1 MPGRFCPKIRSEIK
15 NMSNHMK
22 IMKCAILLM
31 LFLSL
36 AVLPSAAEIT
46 IDEKILNKTTNSITV
61 VDEVGR
67 TVTISL
73 PVKKIIACDYRQ
85 METLLAMDTEDMIV
99 GVATYYHDAYPFL
112 GLKDAPVVSL
122 THATEMDYE
131 KILLLEPDLLI
142 VPRSQ
147 GASANEISK
156 KLQGMPVL
164 VFDLGHRA
172 HIIPEVEILG
182 QILGKEAEADKL
194 INWINKYDSIVENR
208 TKDLKSDGIPTFYY
222 EATSTSSKWKANVPV
237 GRSGSVAEGCS
248 GRNIASELNDTEGI
262 HSLQMDPEWVLVQ
275 NPDYIFLDFHVGKS
289 GLEKTEKEVKD
300 ALDIMVKERASD
312 GIGNVTAIRNN
323 HTYAIDYDFVCGPRW
338 VVGHVCFAKWL
349 HPDLF
354 EDIDPE
360 QINKEFL
367 KDFLGAEVDGT
378 WVYPAPV

>member
-1 MPGRFCPKIRSEIK
+1 
-15 NMSNHMK
+15 MSDLMK

-46 IDEKILNKTTNSITV
+46 IKETILNKTSDSIIV
-61 VDEVGR
+61 IDEIGR
-67 TVTISL
+67 TVTIDL
-73 PVKKIIACDYRQ
+73 PVKNIIAVDYRG
-85 METLLAMDTEDMIV
+85 METLLALDTEDMFV
-99 GVATYYHDAYPFL
+99 GVDKSYHTRYPFL
-112 GLKDAPVVSL
+112 GLKDTPEVSL

-131 KILLLEPDLLI
+131 KILLQEPDLVI

-147 GASANEISK
+147 GALADEITK
-156 KLQGMPVL
+156 KLQGVPVL
-164 VFDLGHRA
+164 TLDLGHRA
-172 HIIPEVEILG
+172 HLIPEVQIVG

-194 INWINKYDSIVENR
+194 ISWINKYDSLVENR
-208 TKDLKSDGIPTFYY
+208 TKDLKSDEIPTFYY

-237 GRSGSVAEGCS
+237 GRSGLVAEGCG
-248 GRNIASELNDTEGI
+248 GRNIAAGLNDTDGI

-275 NPDYIFLDFHVGKS
+275 NPDYIFFDFHSGKS
-289 GLEKTEKEVKD
+289 GPGKTETDVKD
-300 ALDIMVKERASD
+300 ALDIMIKERASD

-349 HPDLF
+349 HPELF

-378 WVYPAPV
+378 WVYPAPE

>member
-1 MPGRFCPKIRSEIK
+1 VNRA
-15 NMSNHMK
+15 NMVK

-46 IDEKILNKTTNSITV
+46 IDEKILNKTTNSVTV

-67 TVTISL
+67 TVTIDL
-73 PVKKIIACDYRQ
+73 PIKKIIACDYRQ
-85 METLLAMDTEDMIV
+85 METLLAMGTEDMIV
-99 GVATYYHDAYPFL
+99 GVDTYYHDAYPFL
-112 GLKDAPVVSL
+112 GLKNAPVVSL

-131 KILLLEPDLLI
+131 KMLLLQPDLLI

-156 KLQGMPVL
+156 KLQGIPVL
-164 VFDLGHRA
+164 TFDLGHRA
-172 HIIPEVEILG
+172 HIIPEVQILG

-208 TKDLKSDGIPTFYY
+208 TKDLKSDDMPTFYY
-222 EATSTSSKWKANVPV
+222 EATATSTKWKANVPV
-237 GRSGSVAEGCS
+237 GRSGSVAEGCG

-262 HSLQMDPEWVLVQ
+262 HSLQMDPEWVLVK

-289 GLEKTEKEVKD
+289 GPGKTEKEVKD
-300 ALDIMVKERASD
+300 ALDTMIKERASE

-338 VVGHVCFAKWL
+338 IVGHVCFAKWL

-354 EDIDPE
+354 EDLDPE
-360 QINKEFL
+360 QINREFL
-367 KDFLGAEVDGT
+367 KDFLGAEVEGT
-378 WVYPAPV
+378 WVYPMPK